1 MGISYQGRDI
11 QKQSEVGLRLEDLVS
26 YDYSAYDSGSGEGA
40 VEVVDRWLV
49 ADDLQYSSSI
59 EFDKE
64 SFETYS
70 ASYFLPTVI
79 NISGAFYGTFS
90 GSGAS
95 ISGPLAVIGTSSF
108 YGPVNVSGAIRLDP
122 TEDPGNIEPSS
133 SFLFQ
138 SASNTD
144 LGTDLYFRQNGQ
156 LIKFNWLVDT
166 LFTSLVYGGV
176 VTYSGNTVYISSGSG
191 IIVDYN
197 ANNINESAPSVQ
209 YITWP
214 DLSFVPTYINVRQVT
229 YLAIDSGSNVY
240 QNYDPFD
247 TDDYRSKIVL
257 GAVGHFDLA
266 NVTAFQGATLTAY
279 DQQNQTN
286 TFIDA
291 FGPLKL
297 TGYELTTQPS
307 SFKLSVAAGTTFI
320 HGGFYDVSPVEPS
333 NIATVAQATASL
345 AYVYRNGAGGVF
357 FDTNGGA
364 FYTNVTCSLYD
375 DGTGSPASV
384 SNNNWTIQRVT
395 IDPRTGKLY
404 IYYGQNIYATLD
416 DALTNLSTDSFTEG
430 DTKYFTTFL
439 GYLVVKSNTTDLA
452 NTTDNTILNSGLFRG
467 IGGGGGGTGGGGAG
481 TPGGS
486 STQIQYNNGGTF
498 DGNANFTFVSSSNT
512 VFVTGSLVVSGSSTF
527 RNIGP
532 TQLTGST
539 YISSSDA
546 TQLQVGSNLLFVSRS
561 GNVGIG
567 TLTPTASLHVSG
579 STADATHS
587 FLVQNSLGQTLISAQ
602 NNRTVSINSTNVAD
616 GDTTIGTT
624 SGTIT
629 FNRGYNNTLL
639 RNALTFYGGGDIST
653 IQGWSSPTSGIAVG
667 YAQTNINPVTGSVF
681 TIKGTATTSG
691 SGVLFVTGSSATRL
705 LTVASQ
711 TISNILTVSGSG
723 VVGIGASSLT
733 YGSTGTT
740 AGKLTISNTS
750 GNNGLAIRNGD
761 GGYQLAIKTTTNDN
775 IGTEF
780 VWYDGATTTFL
791 QYGGAL
797 GSRLGSPGNAQ
808 FRSNN
813 VDSSATIHTGGS
825 ALERLRVTSTGL
837 VGISTSTPSASLH
850 ISGSSNS
857 ALLEIDSPTT
867 NNILYIS
874 GSGTVGIGN
883 TGVLNTALAITA
895 NGNGGGNFIIRGY
908 DASAVNR
915 FLVAASGR
923 LQMTGA
929 TDTGTSGTDERVR
942 LTNTFSPTS
951 GTREHM
957 GIYLVQAISQSGGAN
972 GITRGLYIQPTL
984 TSAADYRAIETTSG
998 SILFNHGASTLFF
1011 ASSSGN
1017 VGIGTANP
1025 DSYYAKKLVVS
1036 AVDES
1041 GITIAGTTTSAT
1053 NYLAFADG
1061 TTGNQAYR
1069 GYVAYKH
1076 LTDQLAFGTGG
1087 TLRATIDNSG
1097 NFGIGTS
1104 TSTILARMHARG
1116 SGTTSATTALR
1127 VENTNASAS
1136 LTVLDNGFVGI
1147 GTASPAYLLDIT
1159 GSDNLINISP
1169 QNSGNAIVINNGG
1182 YIKWENASL
1191 DTYMRCSNGFGLSD
1205 NGFNSKFS
1213 IAFGGLSSI
1222 NTGQNFSFQ
1231 TGNVLVGTTTDS
1243 GFKLDVSG
1251 SGRFTN
1257 GLTVT
1262 GSLIAPTITGSLL
1275 GTASYATQALS
1286 ASWAPSVASNP
1297 FPFTGSAI
1305 ISGSLTITGSL
1316 QVGVPGANNPAID
1329 STVGTLSRGA
1339 VTSLDWVN
1347 RGLIDSSTITSVDW
1361 ESRALYDTTGVLSAD
1376 WNSRVLYT
1384 PNGATAFEYSTAA
1397 DDTVTSQLYI
1407 GNYTSGQVQRN
1418 LSENILYSGHTIQ
1431 GTIDAGVS
1439 PYDIMYLDTDGTW
1452 YSLKNLPVVSTKM
1465 LGIEVGGNVLIEG
1478 DMTVSDDGS
1487 AGTYVVSADHGL
1499 PVYLSGTTGQL
1510 TTVQPSSDVIRVVG
1524 HIYYQNPVST
1534 NVWLMKFRPSNDW
1547 TQI

>member
-1 MGISYQGRDI
+1 MGTSYQGRDTE
-11 QKQSEVGLRLEDLVS
+11 KQSEVGLRLEDLVS

-40 VEVVDRWLV
+40 VEVVERWLV

-79 NISGAFYGTFS
+79 NISGAFYGLFS

-95 ISGPLAVIGTSSF
+95 ISGSLAVVGTSSF

-166 LFTSLVYGGV
+166 LFTSLLYGGV

-191 IIVDYN
+191 IIVDHN
-197 ANNINESAPSVQ
+197 ANNINESTPSVQ

-214 DLSFVPTYINVRQVT
+214 NLSFVPTYINVRQVT

-240 QNYDPFD
+240 QNYDPFN

-297 TGYELTTQPS
+297 TGYELTAQPS

-404 IYYGQNIYATLD
+404 IYYGQNIYATLE

-439 GYLVVKSNTTDLA
+439 GHLVVKSNTSDLSSTA
-452 NTTDNTILNSGLFRG
+452 DNTILNSGLFRG

-486 STQIQYNNGGTF
+486 NTQIQYNNGGTF

-512 VFVTGSLVVSGSSTF
+512 VFVTGSLIVSGSSTF

-532 TQLTGST
+532 AQFTGST

-546 TQLQVGSNLLFVSRS
+546 TQLQVGSNLLFVSSSGQVGIRNTAPNSDLEIYGVGSNNGTLRLTRGNNNANYVALSGGTSGAIYNINTSGVQDHIFQTGGTERMRISGS

-567 TLTPTASLHVSG
+567 ISAPIAKLQISG
-579 STADATHS
+579 STSEAL
-587 FLVQNSLGQTLISAQ
+587 LVVSSSSGPTL
-602 NNRTVSINSTNVAD
+602 
-616 GDTTIGTT
+616 
-624 SGTIT
+624 
-629 FNRGYNNTLL
+629 Y
-639 RNALTFYGGGDIST
+639 
-653 IQGWSSPTSGIAVG
+653 
-667 YAQTNINPVTGSVF
+667 
-681 TIKGTATTSG
+681 
-691 SGVLFVTGSSATRL
+691 
-705 LTVASQ
+705 
-711 TISNILTVSGSG
+711 VSG
-723 VVGIGASSLT
+723 
-733 YGSTGTT
+733 
-740 AGKLTISNTS
+740 
-750 GNNGLAIRNGD
+750 
-761 GGYQLAIKTTTNDN
+761 
-775 IGTEF
+775 
-780 VWYDGATTTFL
+780 
-791 QYGGAL
+791 
-797 GSRLGSPGNAQ
+797 
-808 FRSNN
+808 
-813 VDSSATIHTGGS
+813 
-825 ALERLRVTSTGL
+825 
-837 VGISTSTPSASLH
+837 
-850 ISGSSNS
+850 
-857 ALLEIDSPTT
+857 
-867 NNILYIS
+867 
-874 GSGTVGIGN
+874 
-883 TGVLNTALAITA
+883 
-895 NGNGGGNFIIRGY
+895 
-908 DASAVNR
+908 
-915 FLVAASGR
+915 
-923 LQMTGA
+923 
-929 TDTGTSGTDERVR
+929 
-942 LTNTFSPTS
+942 
-951 GTREHM
+951 
-957 GIYLVQAISQSGGAN
+957 
-972 GITRGLYIQPTL
+972 
-984 TSAADYRAIETTSG
+984 
-998 SILFNHGASTLFF
+998 
-1011 ASSSGN
+1011 SGN
-1017 VGIGTANP
+1017 VGIGTATP

-1069 GYVAYKH
+1069 GYIVYRH

-1087 TLRATIDNSG
+1087 TLRTTIDNAG

-1104 TSTILARMHARG
+1104 TSTILARLHARG
-1116 SGTTSATTALR
+1116 SGTTNATTALR

-1136 LTVLDNGFVGI
+1136 LVVLDNGFVGI
-1147 GTASPAYLLDIT
+1147 GTSSPAYLFDIT

-1169 QNSGNAIVINNGG
+1169 QNSGNAIVINNNG

-1213 IAFGGLSSI
+1213 ISFGGLSSI

-1243 GFKLDVSG
+1243 GFKLDISG

-1262 GSLIAPTITGSLL
+1262 GSLIAPTITGSLQ
-1275 GTASYATQALS
+1275 GTASWANNAIS
-1286 ASWAPSVASNP
+1286 ASWAPGGAA
-1297 FPFTGSAI
+1297 FPYIGTAI
-1305 ISGSLTITGSL
+1305 ITGSL
-1316 QVGVPGANNPAID
+1316 IVSGTYGGINTFINKPALYDSNNVARVVWGQGALVDASNAVSVDWQTRYLQDSAETTKVDWENSTLSDTSGVGRVFWNDGALYD
-1329 STVGTLSRGA
+1329 GVGT
-1339 VTSLDWVN
+1339 VSL
-1347 RGLIDSSTITSVDW
+1347 DW
-1361 ESRALYDTTGVLSAD
+1361 ESRRLIDAAGIRSAD
-1376 WNSRVLYT
+1376 YDARALIYPNGTSVALNYGTQDQVTINGGTIITSSLTVGSASLGPNENTITLGARDAVNEGGQIGFNAPGGTYTSASMIDLYQNRLRVLRGTNAGSDAEVAWWSMHNKQMALPAY
-1384 PNGATAFEYSTAA
+1384 NSATAFTGTAVASLFVDSNGQIITKATDAASTTIYVAHGNGTSAANSLSYTCYLGGTPVNITTATNAFGSAANQFMPGYPMSAPGTASGLIINLRTTGSALSAYRFYISNNDTSTTGSVITMAAGHAAGVYSGS
-1397 DDTVTSQLYI
+1397 V
-1407 GNYTSGQVQRN
+1407 GQVAFNEGNR
-1418 LSENILYSGHTIQ
+1418 LFLMISSTFV
-1431 GTIDAGVS
+1431 AG
-1439 PYDIMYLDTDGTW
+1439 
-1452 YSLKNLPVVSTKM
+1452 
-1465 LGIEVGGNVLIEG
+1465 
-1478 DMTVSDDGS
+1478 
-1487 AGTYVVSADHGL
+1487 AGPS
-1499 PVYLSGTTGQL
+1499 GQL
-1510 TTVQPSSDVIRVVG
+1510 TTATFKYTTS
-1524 HIYYQNPVST
+1524 
-1534 NVWLMKFRPSNDW
+1534 
-1547 TQI
+1547 